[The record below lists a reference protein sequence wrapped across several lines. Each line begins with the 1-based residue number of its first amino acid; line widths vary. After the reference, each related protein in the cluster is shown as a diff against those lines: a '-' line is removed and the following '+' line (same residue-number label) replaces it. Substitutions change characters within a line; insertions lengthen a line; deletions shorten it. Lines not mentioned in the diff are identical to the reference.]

1 MNHEALFIDPRTGA
15 PLMPVGGGFAAD
27 DSGETYPIEG
37 GIIRAFVE
45 DPGAQSV
52 TGTVRDF
59 YETTPFPDY
68 NDFDTYE
75 AFVNAAAQGVF
86 ARLLAKQI
94 PTGARVL
101 EAGCGTGQLTNYLSG
116 AAVAEVFGM
125 DASLHSLRLG
135 REFADANGLDAVTFA
150 HANLFYPCFADESM
164 DVVISNGVLHHTADA
179 KAGFQRLTR
188 LVRPGGY
195 VLIGLYNWLGRLPTD
210 TRRLFRRGLGDTTLF
225 LDGHFR
231 RIRAG
236 TKRTAWVRDQ
246 YEHPHETKHGI
257 HEVLRWFDQSGIS
270 FVSSIPKIDGF
281 FAANEDLFR
290 PQPRGKRVDQLIC
303 ELEMLA
309 TGGAEGGLFIM
320 IGQRQ
325 S

>member
-1 MNHEALFIDPRTGA
+1 MNNEALFINPATGA
-15 PLMPVGGGFAAD
+15 PLVLGDDGFTAE
-27 DSGETYPIEG
+27 DSGEIYPIKD
-37 GIIRAFVE
+37 GIIRAFIE

-52 TGTVRDF
+52 TGTVRRF

-75 AFVNAAAQGVF
+75 AFVAAAAHGVF
-86 ARLLAKQI
+86 ARLLAKQL

-125 DASLHSLRLG
+125 DASLHSLQLG
-135 REFADANGLDAVTFA
+135 REFADRNGLDAVTFA
-150 HANLFYPCFADESM
+150 HANLFHPCFADESM

-195 VLIGLYNWLGRLPTD
+195 ILIGLYNWLGRLPTD
-210 TRRLFRRGLGDTTLF
+210 ARRVFRRGLGDSTLF
-225 LDGHFR
+225 FDGHFR

-236 TKRTAWVRDQ
+236 AKRSAWVRDQ

-257 HEVLRWFDQSGIS
+257 HEVLSWFDESDVS
-270 FVSSIPKIDGF
+270 FVSSIPKIGGF
-281 FAANEDLFR
+281 FSANEDLFQ
-290 PQPRGKRVDQLIC
+290 PQPRGRNIDQLIC

-320 IGQRQ
+320 IGRRRT
-325 S
+325 

>member
-1 MNHEALFIDPRTGA
+1 MHHEAPLINPATGA
-15 PLMPVGGGFAAD
+15 PLIPIDGGFAAA
-27 DSGETYPIEG
+27 DSGAPYPIED
-37 GIIRAFVE
+37 GILRAFIE

-52 TGTVRDF
+52 TGTVRRF
-59 YETTPFPDY
+59 YEATPFPDY

-75 AFVNAAAQGVF
+75 AFVTAAARGIF
-86 ARLLAKQI
+86 ARLLAQQI
-94 PTGARVL
+94 PTGSRVL

-125 DASLHSLRLG
+125 DASLHSLQLG
-135 REFADANGLDAVTFA
+135 REFADRNGLDAVTFA

-164 DVVISNGVLHHTADA
+164 DIVISNGVLHHTADA
-179 KAGFQRLTR
+179 KAGFQRLAR
-188 LVRPGGY
+188 LVRPGGFI
-195 VLIGLYNWLGRLPTD
+195 LIGLYNWLGRLPTD
-210 TRRLFRRGLGDTTLF
+210 ARRVFRRGLGDATLF

-236 TKRTAWVRDQ
+236 AKRNAWVRDQ

-257 HEVLRWFDQSGIS
+257 HEVLEWFDQSGVS

-281 FAANEDLFR
+281 FSANEDLFK
-290 PQPRGKRVDQLIC
+290 PQPRGRRIDQLIS

-325 S
+325 A